1 MVIFIAEKAEYSQ
14 PQGMAGIV
22 RYYDEDKSIVKLKPE
37 WVVAIC
43 AGLFTLEVAL
53 LLFVK

>member
-1 MVIFIAEKAEYSQ
+1 MAEKPQYQQ
-14 PQGMAGIV
+14 PAGMAGIV

-37 WVVAIC
+37 YVVAIC
-43 AGLFTLEVAL
+43 AGLFALEVAL

>member
-1 MVIFIAEKAEYSQ
+1 MIFIAEKAEYSQ

-22 RYYDEDKSIVKLKPE
+22 RDYDEDKSIVKLKPE

-43 AGLFTLEVAL
+43 TGLFALEVAL